1 MKTAIT
7 ELFGI
12 QHPIIQ
18 GGMHY
23 VGFAELAAAVSNA
36 GGLGVITGLTQRTP
50 ELLAKEI
57 ARCRDMTDK
66 PIGVNL
72 TFLPSFTAPPYP
84 EYIAAIK
91 EGGVKAVETA
101 GRSPEAYMP
110 ALKAAGIKVIHKCT
124 SVRHSLKAEKIGCD
138 AVSVDGFEC
147 GGHPG
152 EDDIPNMILLPRAA
166 DELKIPFV
174 ASGGMADARSLVAA
188 LSMGAAGMNMGTRF
202 IATKEAPVHA
212 NVKQALLDATELDT
226 VLVMRALRN
235 TERVLKNKGVTQLLE
250 IEREKGASLKI
261 EDIHEQVA
269 GVYPRVM
276 VDGNMEAGAWSCGM
290 VVGLIND
297 IPTVKELI
305 DRIMTEAEQI
315 IRKRLTGFLDGTVA
329 NAPARAVA

>member
-1 MKTAIT
+1 
-7 ELFGI
+7 
-12 QHPIIQ
+12 
-18 GGMHY
+18 
-23 VGFAELAAAVSNA
+23 
-36 GGLGVITGLTQRTP
+36 LTQKTP

-66 PIGVNL
+66 PFGVNL

-91 EGGVKAVETA
+91 EGGVKVVETA
-101 GRSPEAYMP
+101 GRSPEQYMP
-110 ALKAAGIKVIHKCT
+110 ELKAAGIKVIHECT

-174 ASGGMADARSLVAA
+174 ASGGMADARSLIAA

-202 IATKEAPVHA
+202 IASKEAPVHA
-212 NVKQALLDATELDT
+212 NVKQALVEATELDT
-226 VLVMRALRN
+226 VLVMRAARN
-235 TERVLKNKGVTQLLE
+235 TERVLRNKGVDQLLE
-250 IEREKGASLKI
+250 IEREKGGKLKI

-269 GVYPRVM
+269 GVYPKVM
-276 VDGNMEAGAWSCGM
+276 IDGDMDAGAWSCGM

-305 DRIMTEAEQI
+305 DRIMTESEQI
-315 IRKRLTGFLDGTVA
+315 IRKRLTGFLDEVVS